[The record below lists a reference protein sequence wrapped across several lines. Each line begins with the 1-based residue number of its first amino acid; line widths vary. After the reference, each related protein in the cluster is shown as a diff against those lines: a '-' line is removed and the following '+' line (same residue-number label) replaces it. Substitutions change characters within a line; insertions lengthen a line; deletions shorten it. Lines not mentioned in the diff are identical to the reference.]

1 MTLETLSHPTLIWFV
16 AGLLLFLFEL
26 MAPTFI
32 LLFFGIGAWIVAA
45 IRFFTP
51 VSLNTQLFLFIIISM
66 ITLIILRRSF
76 KKIFHGYI
84 GAKQDPD
91 HNLSEFAGQKAV
103 VKVEITPQMAGKV
116 EYHGTLWNAEST
128 HDIPAESIV
137 EIVGKNNITLKV
149 KKIQKGE

>member
-51 VSLNTQLFLFIIISM
+51 ISLNTQLFLFIVIS
-66 ITLIILRRSF
+66 IVALIVLRRSF
-76 KKIFHGYI
+76 KKIFFGYVS
-84 GAKQDPD
+84 AKQDPD
-91 HNLSEFAGQKAV
+91 QNLVEFLGQKV
-103 VKVEITPQMAGKV
+103 IVKKAITPQMAGQV
-116 EYHGTLWNAEST
+116 EYRGSLWSAEASET
-128 HDIPAESIV
+128 IAPESVV

-149 KKIQKGE
+149 KKV

>member
-1 MTLETLSHPTLIWFV
+1 MTPDTFSHPTLIWFV

-51 VSLNTQLFLFIIISM
+51 VSLNTQLFLFIIIS
-66 ITLIILRRSF
+66 IIALIILRQSF

-91 HNLSEFAGQKAV
+91 HNLIDFVGQKAV
-103 VKVEITPQMAGKV
+103 VKTMITPQMAGKV
-116 EYHGTLWNAEST
+116 EFRGSLWSAEA
-128 HDIPAESIV
+128 HDNIVPESIV
-137 EIVGKNNITLKV
+137 EIIGKNNITLKV
-149 KKIQKGE
+149 KKV